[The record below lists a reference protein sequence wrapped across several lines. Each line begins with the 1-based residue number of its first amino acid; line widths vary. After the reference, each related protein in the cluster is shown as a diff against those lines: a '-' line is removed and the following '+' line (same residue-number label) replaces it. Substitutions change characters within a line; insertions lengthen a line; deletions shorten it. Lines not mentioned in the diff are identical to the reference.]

1 MADTILGLPTSAKF
15 AAENDRFYNHRRQI
29 LHSYPNGKS
38 PLTGIL
44 SMCPEEETNDSIMIW
59 WEKRYQSPQTTLR
72 GTSPVTSTA
81 PSTGDAD
88 DGTNITTGAKAIT
101 TDYYMKVAKTG
112 DFKKGHVLRVDTDG
126 NLWYVT
132 GVTRGVADAAL
143 LGYLTVRLLRAATLG
158 TIATIFASGTITRI
172 VGSAYGEG
180 ASGGN
185 QNATGFK
192 RPYPIQNT
200 TQIFTDVF
208 DFPGSVLQ
216 MGLKYDKTGP
226 YREKAH
232 DTIVDH
238 MTSIERSLLFGKRS
252 TTTRASFDGVQE
264 DLTVRTFS
272 GIIEFLELWDAGSTG
287 ISIDGSTYAPYSFK
301 APATV
306 DTDDTKRI
314 ITNAA
319 GTISVDSF
327 TRYAERCGRY
337 HTNKSDEK
345 LVLLGSGALI
355 ALTKMFR
362 LNTNFVVKTGEKIY
376 GLTVTQVVTPF
387 GTFNLVSH
395 PLFNEDATMTY
406 WMLFL
411 DIWSL
416 KFRPLLNRDTRLL
429 KNVQNPGD
437 DFRRDKFI
445 TEAGLEFCFPEQH
458 MLVKNVQNYIES

>member
-15 AAENDRFYNHRRQI
+15 AAESDRFYNHRRQI

-44 SMCPEEETNDSIMIW
+44 SMCPEEETNDSIMFW

-72 GTSPVTSTA
+72 GTSPGTSTA
-81 PSTGDAD
+81 PTSGDND
-88 DGTNITTGAKAIT
+88 DGTAIVTGAT
-101 TDYYMKVAKTG
+101 TLTTTSYFKVASTKE
-112 DFKKGHVLRVDTDG
+112 FKKGHVVRNDVDG
-126 NLWYVT
+126 VLWYIIDV
-132 GVTRGVADAAL
+132 VRGVSDATL
-143 LGYLTVRLLRAATLG
+143 KGYLVARPIRAVTLG
-158 TIATIFASGTITRI
+158 VIATIFASGSIFRI

-185 QNATGFK
+185 ITPTGFR
-192 RPYPIQNT
+192 RPFPVQNT

-226 YREKAH
+226 YKEKAH
-232 DTIVDH
+232 DTITDH
-238 MTSIERSLLFGKRS
+238 MTSIERSLLFGRRS
-252 TTTRASFDGVQE
+252 TTTRPSFDGVQE
-264 DLTVRTFS
+264 DLTVRTMS
-272 GIIEFLELWDAGSTG
+272 GIIEFLELWNAGSTG
-287 ISIDGSTYAPYSFK
+287 ISVDGTTYAPYSFK
-301 APATV
+301 GNTTN
-306 DTDDTKRI
+306 DTDDQCRI
-314 ITNAA
+314 ITNTA
-319 GTISVDSF
+319 GTVSVDTF
-327 TRYAERCGRY
+327 TKYAERAGRY

-345 LVLLGSGALI
+345 LVLCGSGALI

-362 LNTNFVVKTGEKIY
+362 MNSVFQVKEGEKIY
-376 GLTVTQVVTPF
+376 GLTVTQIITPF
-387 GTFNLVSH
+387 GTFNLVTH
-395 PLFNEDATMTY
+395 PLFNEDPTMTY

-445 TEAGLEFCFPEQH
+445 TEAGLEMWFPEQH
-458 MLVKNVQNYIES
+458 LLWKNVQNYIES